1 MSSHYIYLHCS
12 YPGCT
17 TSESLYTGD
26 LFANDFPDCGPD
38 SFEGESISVRCNEHV
53 GEGLPPVPDEGPA
66 ATDAT
71 TLARKVLVDHTRV
84 DIGGCLCGWG
94 VDAGQLGLS
103 HSAHVVDELA
113 AAGLSLTLAAP
124 PIAGRERDERA
135 RALAAVLLRH
145 GPATLEVHE
154 ARSLANAV
162 LENWT
167 DPLVAEQAQAI
178 EDLRDAAGYEPLTR
192 CVHCRCTLD
201 STGTAHTEGSY
212 SGLQR
217 CGEESGQPYG
227 LAAHAP
233 GTPCPP
239 HCNGAG
245 PAAVKA

>member
-1 MSSHYIYLHCS
+1 MSSHYIYLICS

-17 TSESLYTGD
+17 TSESIYTGD
-26 LFANDFPDCGPD
+26 VYANDFPDYGPD
-38 SFEGESISVRCNEHV
+38 SFEGESISVRCTEHV
-53 GEGLPPVPDEGPA
+53 GEDLPPATDDEPA

-94 VDAGQLGLS
+94 AHSGQLGLS
-103 HSAHVVDELA
+103 HSAHVVAALA
-113 AAGLSLTLAAP
+113 AAGLSLTLDTPPTVGAAASVAMHGEAMATGLTEGMRLMRATQT
-124 PIAGRERDERA
+124 IAR
-135 RALAAVLLRH
+135 
-145 GPATLEVHE
+145 
-154 ARSLANAV
+154 
-162 LENWT
+162 
-167 DPLVAEQAQAI
+167 QAQDI

-217 CGEESGQPYG
+217 CGDESGQPYG

-239 HCNGAG
+239 HCKGDLLAG
-245 PAAVKA
+245 LQG